1 MSEALGKY
9 FTREQFACKGLC
21 CCGGTAVVTERLIEA
36 LDLLHGALRKY
47 AGNEAEIYRLTS
59 GFRCLTHSRGMAV
72 DLAPI
77 CIDKRKIIEVAKTVP
92 AFMNGGIGE
101 YQVDVRRDGPA
112 RWTER

>member
-1 MSEALGKY
+1 
-9 FTREQFACKGLC
+9 
-21 CCGGTAVVTERLIEA
+21 VTERLIEA

-59 GFRCLTHSRGMAV
+59 GFRCLTYNRVIGSKDSSYHCRGMAV

-101 YQVDVRRDGPA
+101 YQGNVHLDVRRDGPA